1 MYFHSV
7 LSETACWKAKR
18 RSVVPIRKKLCTQWP
33 EVDRSEVGKERSGL
47 DCAVSQFSLFNC
59 ALEEEILSVNWLRRF
74 ISIPPKMKRS
84 TYGCL
89 SFI

>member
-1 MYFHSV
+1 MRQHARKRKEGQLF
-7 LSETACWKAKR
+7 LSE
-18 RSVVPIRKKLCTQWP
+18 KKLCTQWP
-33 EVDRSEVGKERSGL
+33 EVDRSEVGKERSEL

-74 ISIPPKMKRS
+74 IRIPPKMKRS